1 MRLVAPNSGPGATE
15 ESRVGREVRE
25 KSQNECALA
34 GSAGCQGGTEGMSVP
49 WLVAP
54 LGLQSQRECHPA

>member
-1 MRLVAPNSGPGATE
+1 M
-15 ESRVGREVRE
+15 GREVRE